1 MPGPW
6 RRGSVLKM
14 RRTGRT
20 RRHIDGF
27 ESVFDRVPSATVH
40 RVEFTVEPFIE
51 GSPGRHVTEPLE
63 ALRELGIDVDFG
75 PFASSCLTSSERAGD
90 VVAAIVSAALANGAT
105 HVNIDVAAIEVEG
118 GGDE

>member
-1 MPGPW
+1 
-6 RRGSVLKM
+6 M

-20 RRHIDGF
+20 GRADGSVIARMLGPDIDGF
-27 ESVFDRVPSATVH
+27 ESVRDRVPSATVH

-105 HVNIDVAAIEVEG
+105 HVNIDVAAIEG
-118 GGDE
+118 GGDQ